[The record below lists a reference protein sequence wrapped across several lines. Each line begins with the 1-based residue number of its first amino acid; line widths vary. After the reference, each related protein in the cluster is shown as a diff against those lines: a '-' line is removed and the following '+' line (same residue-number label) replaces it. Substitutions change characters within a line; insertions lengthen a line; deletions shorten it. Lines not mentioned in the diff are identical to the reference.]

1 MMPHRFD
8 ETSLQWMIDA
18 RLNEWMTSIL
28 GREPYAVQT
37 MFYFKPPGARGQALH
52 QDQFYSA
59 RRPGH
64 LRRRLDGD

>member
-1 MMPHRFD
+1 
-8 ETSLQWMIDA
+8 MIDA
-18 RLNEWMTSIL
+18 RLNKWMTSIL

-52 QDQFYSA
+52 QDQFYL
-59 RRPGH
+59 RVDPGH